1 MAIRSKHLIF
11 FKCLEE
17 NTLLKQAMEFT
28 HLFGVTWQLSAKARR
43 DIFLGYSLQSTDFK
57 GLVINQPKMSE
68 GSKAQV
74 NNDKL

>member
-17 NTLLKQAMEFT
+17 NTLLKQAMKVI
-28 HLFGVTWQLSAKARR
+28 HLFGVSWQCSAKARR
-43 DIFLGYSLQSTDFK
+43 DILLGYSLQSTDFK
-57 GLVINQPKMSE
+57 GLVINQPKMVE

-74 NNDKL
+74 NNNKL